1 MKKKR
6 EKREE
11 EHQQNREFRLL
22 IVLIEIERIIIK
34 KCLHNYL
41 ICSVGHE

>member
-11 EHQQNREFRLL
+11 EYQQNREFKLL
-22 IVLIEIERIIIK
+22 IMLIEIERI
-34 KCLHNYL
+34 
-41 ICSVGHE
+41 